1 MSFRIIAESVLI
13 RYCQNPLQSL
23 SRTPRVTGGDLM
35 FKEDSSK
42 PYRCFFN
49 EDNYN
54 NYTEGA
60 HLAKG
65 RLMRSLYTAKM
76 SNNSNKVINNER
88 KLSLV
93 N

>member
-1 MSFRIIAESVLI
+1 MVTWCLRK
-13 RYCQNPLQSL
+13 
-23 SRTPRVTGGDLM
+23 TPASHTDAL
-35 FKEDSSK
+35 
-42 PYRCFFN
+42 FN